1 VGYELLGKPSNKN
14 GYKIDPTEL
23 TFMHAASKTYS
34 TASWIKRVR
43 TWGKALKGSEMAEL
57 AGCKLGAFSKKKCDS
72 PAVYNVRYGGTPL
85 HVQIVAHNLSFFV
98 VAQLAPAFR
107 DLNTSCLLT
116 LSLD

>member
-43 TWGKALKGSEMAEL
+43 TWGKALKGSEMA
-57 AGCKLGAFSKKKCDS
+57 A
-72 PAVYNVRYGGTPL
+72 NW
-85 HVQIVAHNLSFFV
+85 
-98 VAQLAPAFR
+98 APFPRRSAILLPSTTFATEVLLYMFR
-107 DLNTSCLLT
+107 
-116 LSLD
+116 